1 MSAFASR
8 CLVAFI
14 LVQLISV
21 QSFAKGGG
29 RFGRGDDRYNR
40 DNIESLPPE
49 IRNVIFHLCGKPM
62 ALHTFASYADNL
74 SGSCC
79 TSNIFT
85 AKRATIVVARPD
97 ACIKFMFPQTGHF
110 RLLRSYYAPTG
121 DLNNAAWDRRIESDW
136 NRATLPRLL
145 LLLALL
151 WTESARAH
159 GIAGNRPGP
168 QANCTGP

>member
-97 ACIKFMFPQTGHF
+97 ACIKFMFPQLAISGLTK
-110 RLLRSYYAPTG
+110 LLRPRRGFKQRCLGPPDRKRPEPRYLAPASPAPG
-121 DLNNAAWDRRIESDW
+121 APLD
-136 NRATLPRLL
+136 
-145 LLLALL
+145 
-151 WTESARAH
+151 
-159 GIAGNRPGP
+159 GIR
-168 QANCTGP
+168 